1 MHIRRITQLKVL
13 AVVLIGISAT
23 NLVFRPLS
31 WVASTSTN
39 PIQSQTHI
47 KYEALESNLSHE
59 CANWIPQDQRK
70 ILLVGF
76 KSLSS
81 LSWMDGEYE
90 LATNVIDTLLKL
102 GFQIYH
108 VDKQSFENEDASD
121 HIPYHR
127 IVYLATLGQKLN
139 EHNLGSCKML
149 VLLPHER
156 YLREDDI
163 DEVKPILSEK
173 QLLTV
178 FPLEFSTNMWD
189 RHSFQ
194 PLLHNLKS
202 KREKRGTFLIFSHE
216 HESSFIFQMLLDV
229 GIELHAVYTK
239 TGNQDIEIPS
249 AVIVHDNVSPEDML
263 DLLSVSS
270 FLITF
275 GVSIPTLVPR
285 MTMTV
290 GASLIILNNAEGR
303 SQMPL
308 LSNVGT
314 PYVYNANIGDAQSIM
329 QAVKQ
334 SIDIRF
340 TSYSIGITS
349 EFEDT
354 MCALVEDDSVCSCEL
369 AKSNGDNVDCRSS
382 FQMEKQPV
390 FPQI

>member
-1 MHIRRITQLKVL
+1 
-13 AVVLIGISAT
+13 
-23 NLVFRPLS
+23 
-31 WVASTSTN
+31 
-39 PIQSQTHI
+39 
-47 KYEALESNLSHE
+47 
-59 CANWIPQDQRK
+59 
-70 ILLVGF
+70 
-76 KSLSS
+76 
-81 LSWMDGEYE
+81 MDGEYD

-108 VDKQSFENEDASD
+108 VDKQTFENEDASD

-178 FPLEFSTNMWD
+178 FPLEF
-189 RHSFQ
+189 
-194 PLLHNLKS
+194 
-202 KREKRGTFLIFSHE
+202 
-216 HESSFIFQMLLDV
+216 
-229 GIELHAVYTK
+229 
-239 TGNQDIEIPS
+239 GNQDIEIPS

-275 GVSIPTLVPR
+275 GDSIPTLVPR
-285 MTMTV
+285 MAMTV
-290 GASLIILNNAEGR
+290 GASLIILRNAEER

-334 SIDIRF
+334 SMDIRF

-369 AKSNGDNVDCRSS
+369 AKSNGENVDCRSS